1 MAKEI
6 SATVSI
12 TGRAC
17 KMREM
22 MKANKGGNSS
32 KHFQA
37 KWNHLA
43 ARKMRPKKSPN
54 AAGTKPAA
62 PGDQFILAQRK

>member
-1 MAKEI
+1 MAKDI

-22 MKANKGGNSS
+22 MKANKGVL
-32 KHFQA
+32 Q
-37 KWNHLA
+37 
-43 ARKMRPKKSPN
+43 
-54 AAGTKPAA
+54 
-62 PGDQFILAQRK
+62 